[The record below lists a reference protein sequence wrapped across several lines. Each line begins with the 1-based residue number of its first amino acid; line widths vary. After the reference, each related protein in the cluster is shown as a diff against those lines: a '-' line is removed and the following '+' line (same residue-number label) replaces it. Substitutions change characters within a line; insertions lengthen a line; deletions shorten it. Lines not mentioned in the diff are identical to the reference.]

1 MVFDLFKGNYI
12 LTMFGIFA
20 LAVFIRTLY
29 VGTLEA
35 FAVFAF
41 QLIGLL
47 ILYGLG
53 VLISKINKL
62 WLKKPKKKK

>member
-1 MVFDLFKGNYI
+1 MVFNFFKKEYI
-12 LTMFGIFA
+12 LLMFGISA
-20 LAVFIRTLY
+20 LALFIRTVY
-29 VGTLEA
+29 DGTLEA

-53 VLISKINKL
+53 VLIIKINNL